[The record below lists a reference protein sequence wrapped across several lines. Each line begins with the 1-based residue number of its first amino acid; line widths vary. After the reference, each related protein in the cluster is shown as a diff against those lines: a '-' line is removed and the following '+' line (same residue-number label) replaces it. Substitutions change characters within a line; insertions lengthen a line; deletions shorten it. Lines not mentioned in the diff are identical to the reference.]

1 VALVGRR
8 WLAACGVLT
17 LAWCLG
23 ACDPQPGTDRV
34 ADPDTPLESAAGP
47 GPTASGAPVP
57 FDAGPVKTAAQYLA
71 DGSFASADLERG
83 KLLGLACLACHS
95 LEKGGGTLV
104 GPNLNGMFGR
114 PAASLPGFD
123 YSPALAASDLV
134 WTPRSLERWL
144 AEPQTFVVG
153 TKMAFTGYRSASD
166 RRDLIAYLLNAT
178 Q

>member
-8 WLAACGVLT
+8 WLAACVL
-17 LAWCLG
+17 LALASCLP
-23 ACDPQPGTDRV
+23 ACGPDPGIGRG
-34 ADPDTPLESAAGP
+34 ADPDTPEERVAAPAPTVSAA
-47 GPTASGAPVP
+47 SVP
-57 FDAGPVKTAAQYLA
+57 FDAGPVETAAEYLA
-71 DGSFASADLERG
+71 EGGFDSADLERG
-83 KLLGLACLACHS
+83 KLLALACLACHS

-123 YSPALAASDLV
+123 YSPALAASNLV